1 MLHRSIE
8 KVNIVSIIARG
19 VLLIFKLLI
28 IIVSLLVIAIGII
41 CLWGCVE
48 SFLGENYRLFTF
60 LGENHRLFT
69 SIETSLADVSKYE
82 SLFSPAAAFFAGA
95 AALFTAVVLYKQIN
109 MAKLQK
115 EESIKN
121 MFHEQLNMMISMRTD
136 IVNSIVYIDKDE
148 KQEIG
153 KSVFYTIVDEIY
165 NEEKG
170 DKNIDEENTKQP
182 SSFIDNLF
190 SIISETICGIL
201 KNAINENDCIA
212 RSKIVNINK
221 KIEKSTKGTMS
232 PFFHNVYTTLKMIN
246 GNKNLTSEDKQD
258 YLRMFRS
265 HFSQPEFV
273 IIYYHALF
281 FNDYGEMKFKQLI
294 EDTCFFHSL
303 MHDYIPFKVAIC
315 EEDTR
320 EKLGYSYKAFF
331 HSKSEYEDYKTKI
344 EDYRKG

>member
-1 MLHRSIE
+1 MLHQLLE
-8 KVNIVSIIARG
+8 KVKIIYQRITIITTYIVLF
-19 VLLIFKLLI
+19 VFKLLI

-41 CLWGCVE
+41 CLWGCME
-48 SFLGENYRLFTF
+48 SF

-69 SIETSLADVSKYE
+69 SIEISLADVSKYE

-136 IVNSIVYIDKDE
+136 IANSIILIRQDGKKEV
-148 KQEIG
+148 G
-153 KSVFYTIVDEIY
+153 KSAFYTIVDEIY
-165 NEEKG
+165 NEEKE
-170 DKNIDEENTKQP
+170 NIEKKTDNSQA
-182 SSFIDNLF
+182 SFMDILF
-190 SIISETICGIL
+190 NRIRETIEKELRGI
-201 KNAINENDCIA
+201 KNKNSIA
-212 RSKIVNINK
+212 RRKITYINK
-221 KIEKSTKGTMS
+221 KIEESTKGTLS
-232 PFFHNVYTTLKMIN
+232 PFFHNVYTTLKMID

-303 MHDYIPFKVAIC
+303 IHDYIPFKVAIC

-320 EKLGYSYKAFF
+320 EKLGYSYRAFF
-331 HSKSEYEDYKTKI
+331 HSKSEYEDYKARI
-344 EDYRKG
+344 EDYRKS